1 MSTRGII
8 SCRCFLRRGKQ
19 TSLSIT
25 GLLRLWTNIF
35 IKWAISIDR
44 ILNMVAACRPVI
56 PGLWGG
62 RLRESRGDGDRLYGK
77 LTMMKTTEPVNFFK
91 GVGMGLLFSACMV
104 ALVWLMMAV
113 IS

>member
-1 MSTRGII
+1 
-8 SCRCFLRRGKQ
+8 
-19 TSLSIT
+19 
-25 GLLRLWTNIF
+25 
-35 IKWAISIDR
+35 
-44 ILNMVAACRPVI
+44 MVAACRPVI